1 MVNRDEENRRRLNNL
16 YKESHKWLMA
26 CSYNITKDKNIAQEL
41 VSDLY
46 LYLADRVN
54 PSIWWGE
61 NSFNLMY
68 LHSFLKTR
76 WINKIKSNNR
86 LTTISS
92 HYDVIEEEYD
102 MEFDQKL
109 ERAYNE
115 VIEELKRLE
124 RTEDWVASKLF
135 QIYAFTDGMTLE
147 KLANEIKISKSTSFI
162 KVKTAKKL
170 IRKKVDNPFK
180 N

>member
-1 MVNRDEENRRRLNNL
+1 
-16 YKESHKWLMA
+16 
-26 CSYNITKDKNIAQEL
+26 
-41 VSDLY
+41 
-46 LYLADRVN
+46 
-54 PSIWWGE
+54 
-61 NSFNLMY
+61 
-68 LHSFLKTR
+68 
-76 WINKIKSNNR
+76 
-86 LTTISS
+86 
-92 HYDVIEEEYD
+92 VIEEEYD